1 LSARKLYLHWNIPR
15 ADVNSSQKGGQ
26 SCSASRPRSR
36 LTQVTPRE
44 ASPTHGETHGLCVC
58 ATVAP
63 SLTTVR
69 STLSCTY
76 IFKGCTPLSRA
87 LLPALGWS
95 RDDGV
100 GRRYRPGLLLPLDDR
115 LLPSRFL
122 EDGVWGT
129 SSSVPSPFRC
139 CPELF
144 PWCTPL
150 PRPPRSLPATS
161 RAGPVDQLARQHH
174 LPSVCHGWGRRN
186 ARGGGAPPDGAI
198 GQFERRGLAVAWRND
213 GFFFTTERTHV
224 TGVDALDIVGR
235 SRPWSG
241 RARSPDRRFNN
252 SV

>member
-1 LSARKLYLHWNIPR
+1 MRTHLDARQTTTATKAGGIKKTAGALRSSFIRGIQSDLSARKLYLHWNIPR

-129 SSSVPSPFRC
+129 SSSVPSPF
-139 CPELF
+139 
-144 PWCTPL
+144 
-150 PRPPRSLPATS
+150 SV
-161 RAGPVDQLARQHH
+161 PVL
-174 LPSVCHGWGRRN
+174 S
-186 ARGGGAPPDGAI
+186 
-198 GQFERRGLAVAWRND
+198 
-213 GFFFTTERTHV
+213 
-224 TGVDALDIVGR
+224 
-235 SRPWSG
+235 
-241 RARSPDRRFNN
+241 
-252 SV
+252 